1 MNPRDDPGIPRMIEP
16 EFEAEARPERP
27 HRHRHRRRKPRVVAA
42 IFVLPALFVVTGF
55 IAVTEMKG
63 PTASGDSGLG
73 HTGGIS
79 GSSASSSGD
88 PSPGISGS
96 PRASRSSSAPSSSAS
111 AASSAANSAPPPAA
125 TQPATQPSQVPAAS
139 DQPASD
145 GGNTSVDQQVEQ
157 QVFDLINQ
165 EREQNGLPD
174 YTLSTDLTNSAT
186 AHNNE
191 MASGCGL
198 SHQCPGEPPI
208 GTRETDAGV
217 TWTSAGEN
225 IGEGGPVSATESSE
239 AQMALGLTTSMYNEQ
254 PPDDGH
260 RLNILS
266 STYTEVGIAV
276 TVDSTG
282 TLWLTQDFAGD

>member
-1 MNPRDDPGIPRMIEP
+1 MIEP
-16 EFEAEARPERP
+16 EFEAEARPDRP

-42 IFVLPALFVVTGF
+42 IFVLPTLFLVTGF

-63 PTASGDSGLG
+63 SAASGNGGLG
-73 HTGGIS
+73 HPGGIP
-79 GSSASSSGD
+79 GSSASASGN
-88 PSPGISGS
+88 PGARISGS
-96 PRASRSSSAPSSSAS
+96 PDASPSSSPSPSAS
-111 AASSAANSAPPPAA
+111 ASPSAADSASAPAMTQAAEQPEQAPPSSAQSAP
-125 TQPATQPSQVPAAS
+125 
-139 DQPASD
+139 
-145 GGNTSVDQQVEQ
+145 GGGTTSVDQQVEQ

-165 EREQNGLPD
+165 ERAQNGLPA
-174 YTLSTDLTNSAT
+174 YTLSADLTDSAT

-191 MASGCGL
+191 MAAGCGL

-266 STYTEVGIAV
+266 SSYTEVGIAV
-276 TVDSTG
+276 TVDSSG

>member
-1 MNPRDDPGIPRMIEP
+1 MIEP

-42 IFVLPALFVVTGF
+42 IFALPALFVVTGF
-55 IAVTEMKG
+55 IAVTEMRG
-63 PTASGDSGLG
+63 SASTGNSGLG
-73 HTGGIS
+73 HSGGIP
-79 GSSASSSGD
+79 GSSASSSGN
-88 PSPGISGS
+88 PGLGISGS
-96 PRASRSSSAPSSSAS
+96 PGASRSSSPSPSAS
-111 AASSAANSAPPPAA
+111 AASSAASSAAPPAA
-125 TQPATQPSQVPAAS
+125 TQPATQPAQAPPTSA
-139 DQPASD
+139 QPASE
-145 GGNTSVDQQVEQ
+145 GGTTSVDQQVEQ

-174 YTLSTDLTNSAT
+174 YTLTTDLTNSAT

-208 GTRETDAGV
+208 GTRETEAGV
-217 TWTSAGEN
+217 SWTSAGEN
-225 IGEGGPVSATESSE
+225 IGEGGPVSATETSE

-254 PPDDGH
+254 PPNDGH
-260 RLNILS
+260 RLNILNS
-266 STYTEVGIAV
+266 SFTEVGIAV
-276 TVDSTG
+276 TVDSSG